1 MELIQFIFS
10 ETDEAAKEIVDAVIP
25 VADKATKEDIAE
37 AAVDKAEEIADEAV
51 DEQADDEVFSA
62 VVETIAQSIYTQT
75 MAEIAVTGSL
85 DNLETLF
92 SEEDLED
99 YYSALDDIIQEAYAE
114 AEAEEEYYAGKKLGR
129 FKRMGNHIKGNP
141 RAYTAAATGA
151 AGVAGGA
158 LIGDRIARKRGTSR
172 RKGQIIGAL
181 VGGTAGAGAGYGG
194 TALYQ
199 KFGKKKK

>member
-51 DEQADDEVFSA
+51 DEQASDEVFSA

-99 YYSALDDIIQEAYAE
+99 YYSALDDLIQEAYAE
-114 AEAEEEYYAGKKLGR
+114 EEDYYAEKKLGR